1 MAHLPTTVRGV
12 LVTLLLIA
20 IAIPIVLW
28 SAIALSGPVVW
39 ITLAIVTL
47 LVISLIAR
55 SRLLD
60 AARQRAYDPA
70 VGFGS
75 VVVRMR
81 ADQALA
87 DERRAQARRE
97 RALAASA

>member
-1 MAHLPTTVRGV
+1 MAHLPTTVRGTF
-12 LVTLLLIA
+12 LAFLFIA
-20 IAIPIVLW
+20 IAIPIVVW

-39 ITLAIVTL
+39 ITLAIVAI

-70 VGFGS
+70 VGFGN
-75 VVVRMR
+75 VVVKMR
-81 ADQALA
+81 ADQAAA
-87 DERRAQARRE
+87 DERSAQARRE